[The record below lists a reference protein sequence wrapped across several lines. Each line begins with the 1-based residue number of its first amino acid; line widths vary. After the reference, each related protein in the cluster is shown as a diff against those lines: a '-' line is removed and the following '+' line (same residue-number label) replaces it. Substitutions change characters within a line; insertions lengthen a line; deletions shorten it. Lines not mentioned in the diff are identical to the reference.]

1 MKILI
6 PFNHYAQLFPHK
18 NTALYRALRESIVEG
33 RLESGSKLP
42 SSRELAEVY
51 GISRGLVMQVYEMLM
66 SEGYIEGKPGKG
78 TFVAYRSD
86 QAAGT
91 DSSSDDPLLLSAWGR
106 LLMEPGGGGAGRRE
120 EGSGASVGNK
130 EDSREQEYG
139 GAERRPGG
147 VPAGYAEASGA
158 GQEEASG
165 VKVANAETAGQGQ
178 TGGMKQAGAGKV
190 GYAEAR
196 GAEPAEA
203 SGVKAADAGTAGQGQ
218 TGGMMQAGAGKAGCV
233 EASGAGPAEASGVKA
248 ADAGTA
254 GQGQA
259 GGMKQAGAGTGGYA
273 EASGAGPAEASGV
286 KAADAGTAG
295 QGQAGGMKQAGN
307 AGRTAA
313 HASPPARA
321 DETRSRSAASWSADP
336 HTPAGPGSVVF
347 ELSGTDSVAF
357 PRQAWNRCLHE
368 QVRSAAFL
376 ESPLRDPQGDYS
388 LRSAIALHLR
398 RSRSI
403 DADPDCVAIV
413 NGSMQ
418 AIALTMQLLVGPGD
432 EVVVESPGYSG
443 AVRAAAAAGGVP
455 VDAPVDGQG
464 IIPQPWNARLL
475 FVTPGR
481 QFPTGAVLPL
491 KRRQELLRWAKERGA
506 VIIEDDYDTEFR
518 YAGRPLEPLKALDR
532 EGRVL
537 FVGTFSRTMYA
548 GLRLGYAVLP
558 PSLVEPFRRAKQH
571 YEPLTTG
578 MMEQRALAAFMN
590 SGAYERHLRRMQ
602 RVYGEK
608 AALLRSGLTALDPAF
623 EWMPSEAGLHIFG
636 WWKGGA
642 EAYRRFAAE
651 CAERGVFWRDAG
663 QHVRCGGRPAACFG
677 FGHLSREEIGRG
689 IAVMTEVLR
698 ETFL

>member
-18 NTALYRALRESIVEG
+18 NTALYQALRESIVEG

-42 SSRELAEVY
+42 SSRELAEIY
-51 GISRGLVMQVYEMLM
+51 GISRGLVTQVYEMLM

-91 DSSSDDPLLLSAWGR
+91 GSSSDEPLLMSAWGN
-106 LLMEPGGGGAGRRE
+106 LLMESGGGAGRRE
-120 EGSGASVGNK
+120 GGSGVSAGNK
-130 EDSREQEYG
+130 EDSREQEVLE
-139 GAERRPGG
+139 AERRP
-147 VPAGYAEASGA
+147 
-158 GQEEASG
+158 
-165 VKVANAETAGQGQ
+165 
-178 TGGMKQAGAGKV
+178 
-190 GYAEAR
+190 
-196 GAEPAEA
+196 

-218 TGGMMQAGAGKAGCV
+218 IGGMKQAEAGTAGYAEARGAGLAEGSTAKTSDAGTARQGQIGGMKQAEAGTAGHV
-233 EASGAGPAEASGVKA
+233 EERGAGLAEGSAVKTS
-248 ADAGTA
+248 DAGTA
-254 GQGQA
+254 GQN
-259 GGMKQAGAGTGGYA
+259 
-273 EASGAGPAEASGV
+273 
-286 KAADAGTAG
+286 AAL
-295 QGQAGGMKQAGN
+295 
-307 AGRTAA
+307 
-313 HASPPARA
+313 ASPRA
-321 DETRSRSAASWSADP
+321 SRSAASWSADP
-336 HTPAGPGSVVF
+336 HTPAGPGAVVF
-347 ELSGTDSVAF
+347 ELSGTDSAAF

-418 AIALTMQLLVGPGD
+418 AIALTMQLLVSPGD

-651 CAERGVFWRDAG
+651 CAERGVFWRAAG
-663 QHVRCGGRPAACFG
+663 PHVRCGERPAACFG

-689 IAVMTEVLR
+689 IAVMAEVLK
-698 ETFL
+698 ETFF

>member
-42 SSRELAEVY
+42 SSRELAEIY
-51 GISRGLVMQVYEMLM
+51 GISRGLVTQVYEMLM
-66 SEGYIEGKPGKG
+66 SEGYVEGKPGKG

-91 DSSSDDPLLLSAWGR
+91 DSSSEEPLLMSAWGR
-106 LLMEPGGGGAGRRE
+106 LLMEAGGGAGRRE
-120 EGSGASVGNK
+120 EG
-130 EDSREQEYG
+130 
-139 GAERRPGG
+139 
-147 VPAGYAEASGA
+147 
-158 GQEEASG
+158 
-165 VKVANAETAGQGQ
+165 
-178 TGGMKQAGAGKV
+178 
-190 GYAEAR
+190 
-196 GAEPAEA
+196 
-203 SGVKAADAGTAGQGQ
+203 GTA
-218 TGGMMQAGAGKAGCV
+218 T
-233 EASGAGPAEASGVKA
+233 S
-248 ADAGTA
+248 DTGTA
-254 GQGQA
+254 D
-259 GGMKQAGAGTGGYA
+259 
-273 EASGAGPAEASGV
+273 PN
-286 KAADAGTAG
+286 AAL
-295 QGQAGGMKQAGN
+295 
-307 AGRTAA
+307 
-313 HASPPARA
+313 ASPRA
-321 DETRSRSAASWSADP
+321 SRSAVPWSPEPYTPADP
-336 HTPAGPGSVVF
+336 GAVVF
-347 ELSGTDSVAF
+347 ELSGTDSAAF

-376 ESPLRDPQGDYS
+376 EGPLRDPQGDYS

-418 AIALTMQLLVGPGD
+418 AIALTMQLLVNPGD

-663 QHVRCGGRPAACFG
+663 RHVRCEERPAACFG

-689 IAVMTEVLR
+689 IAVMTEVLT

>member
-42 SSRELAEVY
+42 SSRELAEIY
-51 GISRGLVMQVYEMLM
+51 GVSRGLVTQVYEMLM

-86 QAAGT
+86 QAAGSG
-91 DSSSDDPLLLSAWGR
+91 SSSDEPLIMSAWGR
-106 LLMEPGGGGAGRRE
+106 LLMESGGGAGRRE
-120 EGSGASVGNK
+120 EGSGVSAGNK
-130 EDSREQEYG
+130 EDSREQELL

-147 VPAGYAEASGA
+147 AKAADAGAA
-158 GQEEASG
+158 GRE
-165 VKVANAETAGQGQ
+165 Q
-178 TGGMKQAGAGKV
+178 TGGVKQVETGTA

-196 GAEPAEA
+196 GTGVAKA
-203 SGVKAADAGTAGQGQ
+203 SGVKVTDAGTVGQEQ
-218 TGGMMQAGAGKAGCV
+218 TGG
-233 EASGAGPAEASGVKA
+233 VKQTE
-248 ADAGTA
+248 AGTV
-254 GQGQA
+254 
-259 GGMKQAGAGTGGYA
+259 GYA
-273 EASGAGPAEASGV
+273 EAMGEGLAEGSAV
-286 KAADAGTAG
+286 KTSDAGSAG
-295 QGQAGGMKQAGN
+295 Q
-307 AGRTAA
+307 TAA
-313 HASPPARA
+313 LASTRARA
-321 DETRSRSAASWSADP
+321 DETRSRSAGSWSADL

-347 ELSGTDSVAF
+347 ELSGTDSAAF

-376 ESPLRDPQGDYS
+376 ESPQRDPQGDYS

-418 AIALTMQLLVGPGD
+418 AIALTMQLLVNPGD

-443 AVRAAAAAGGVP
+443 AVRAAAASGGVP

-590 SGAYERHLRRMQ
+590 SGAYERHLRKMQ

-608 AALLRSGLTALDPAF
+608 ATLLRSGLKALDPAF

-651 CAERGVFWRDAG
+651 CAERGVFWRAAG
-663 QHVRCGGRPAACFG
+663 PHVRCGERPAACFG

-689 IAVMTEVLR
+689 IAVMTEVLT

>member
-1 MKILI
+1 M
-6 PFNHYAQLFPHK
+6 FPHK

-91 DSSSDDPLLLSAWGR
+91 GSSSDEPLLLSAWGR
-106 LLMEPGGGGAGRRE
+106 LLMESGGGGARRRE
-120 EGSGASVGNK
+120 EGSGASAGNK

-147 VPAGYAEASGA
+147 VPAGYAEA
-158 GQEEASG
+158 
-165 VKVANAETAGQGQ
+165 
-178 TGGMKQAGAGKV
+178 
-190 GYAEAR
+190 R
-196 GAEPAEA
+196 GAEQAEA

-218 TGGMMQAGAGKAGCV
+218 TGGMKQTGAGAAGYT
-233 EASGAGPAEASGVKA
+233 EASGAEPAEASGVKA

-254 GQGQA
+254 GQ
-259 GGMKQAGAGTGGYA
+259 
-273 EASGAGPAEASGV
+273 
-286 KAADAGTAG
+286 
-295 QGQAGGMKQAGN
+295 
-307 AGRTAA
+307 TAA
-313 HASPPARA
+313 LASPPARA

-347 ELSGTDSVAF
+347 ELSGTDSSAF

-578 MMEQRALAAFMN
+578 MMEQRALASFMN

-677 FGHLSREEIGRG
+677 FGHLSPEEIGRG

>member
-18 NTALYRALRESIVEG
+18 NTALYHALRESIVEG

-51 GISRGLVMQVYEMLM
+51 GVSRGLVTQVYEMLI
-66 SEGYIEGKPGKG
+66 SEGYIEGRPGKG

-86 QAAGT
+86 QGAGT
-91 DSSSDDPLLLSAWGR
+91 GSLSEEPLLLSAWGHF
-106 LLMEPGGGGAGRRE
+106 LMQPGGGAGRRE
-120 EGSGASVGNK
+120 EESGPAGNK
-130 EDSREQEYG
+130 DDRPRREYG
-139 GAERRPGG
+139 GTERRPGG
-147 VPAGYAEASGA
+147 AAGREHNDGVERAGAGAAGREYNDGVERAGVDAAGREHNDGVEQAGTGAAGREQNDGVERAGEGAAGREHNDGVEQAGTGAAGREYNDGVERAGAGIADYAEASGF
-158 GQEEASG
+158 
-165 VKVANAETAGQGQ
+165 
-178 TGGMKQAGAGKV
+178 
-190 GYAEAR
+190 
-196 GAEPAEA
+196 P
-203 SGVKAADAGTAGQGQ
+203 
-218 TGGMMQAGAGKAGCV
+218 
-233 EASGAGPAEASGVKA
+233 
-248 ADAGTA
+248 
-254 GQGQA
+254 
-259 GGMKQAGAGTGGYA
+259 
-273 EASGAGPAEASGV
+273 
-286 KAADAGTAG
+286 
-295 QGQAGGMKQAGN
+295 
-307 AGRTAA
+307 AA
-313 HASPPARA
+313 HSGPRLRA
-321 DETRSRSAASWSADP
+321 DETHSRSKASRSAEP
-336 HTPAGPGSVVF
+336 RIPAAPDAVVF
-347 ELSGTDSVAF
+347 ELSGTDSAAF

-376 ESPLRDPQGDYS
+376 EGPLCDPQGDYS

-443 AVRAAAAAGGVP
+443 AVRAASAAGGKA
-455 VDAPVDGQG
+455 VDAPVDAQG

-491 KRRQELLRWAKERGA
+491 QRRQELLRWAKERGA

-578 MMEQRALAAFMN
+578 MLEQRALAAFMN
-590 SGAYERHLRRMQ
+590 SGAYERHLRKMQ

-608 AALLRSGLTALDPAF
+608 AALLRSGLAALDSAF
-623 EWMPSEAGLHIFG
+623 EWMPSESGLHIFG

-642 EAYRRFAAE
+642 EEYMRFTSA
-651 CAERGVFWRDAG
+651 CAGRGVYWRDAG
-663 QHVRCGGRPAACFG
+663 RHVRCGERPAACFG

-689 IAVMTEVLR
+689 IAVMGEVLR

>member
-91 DSSSDDPLLLSAWGR
+91 GSSSDEPLLLSAWGR
-106 LLMEPGGGGAGRRE
+106 LLMEPGGGGARRRE
-120 EGSGASVGNK
+120 EGSGASAGNK

-147 VPAGYAEASGA
+147 VPAGYAEASG
-158 GQEEASG
+158 
-165 VKVANAETAGQGQ
+165 V
-178 TGGMKQAGAGKV
+178 
-190 GYAEAR
+190 
-196 GAEPAEA
+196 EPAEA
-203 SGVKAADAGTAGQGQ
+203 SGVKAADAGTAR
-218 TGGMMQAGAGKAGCV
+218 
-233 EASGAGPAEASGVKA
+233 
-248 ADAGTA
+248 
-254 GQGQA
+254 
-259 GGMKQAGAGTGGYA
+259 
-273 EASGAGPAEASGV
+273 
-286 KAADAGTAG
+286 
-295 QGQAGGMKQAGN
+295 
-307 AGRTAA
+307 RTAA
-313 HASPPARA
+313 LASPPGRA

-347 ELSGTDSVAF
+347 ELSGTDSSAF

>member
-42 SSRELAEVY
+42 SSRELAEIY
-51 GISRGLVMQVYEMLM
+51 GVSRGLVTQVYEMLM

-86 QAAGT
+86 QAAGSG
-91 DSSSDDPLLLSAWGR
+91 SSSDEPLLMSAWGR
-106 LLMEPGGGGAGRRE
+106 LLMESGGGAGRRE
-120 EGSGASVGNK
+120 EGSGVSAGNK
-130 EDSREQEYG
+130 EDSREQELL

-147 VPAGYAEASGA
+147 AKAADAGAA
-158 GQEEASG
+158 GRE
-165 VKVANAETAGQGQ
+165 Q
-178 TGGMKQAGAGKV
+178 TGGVKQVETGTA

-196 GAEPAEA
+196 GTGLAEGSMAKT
-203 SGVKAADAGTAGQGQ
+203 SDAGTAGQ
-218 TGGMMQAGAGKAGCV
+218 
-233 EASGAGPAEASGVKA
+233 
-248 ADAGTA
+248 
-254 GQGQA
+254 
-259 GGMKQAGAGTGGYA
+259 
-273 EASGAGPAEASGV
+273 
-286 KAADAGTAG
+286 
-295 QGQAGGMKQAGN
+295 
-307 AGRTAA
+307 TAA
-313 HASPPARA
+313 LASPRARA
-321 DETRSRSAASWSADP
+321 DETRSRSAGSWSADP

-347 ELSGTDSVAF
+347 ELSGTDSAAF

-418 AIALTMQLLVGPGD
+418 AIALTMQLLVNPGD

-651 CAERGVFWRDAG
+651 CAERGVFWRAAG
-663 QHVRCGGRPAACFG
+663 PHVRCGERPAACFG

-689 IAVMTEVLR
+689 IAVMTEVLT

>member
-18 NTALYRALRESIVEG
+18 NTALYHALRESIVEG

-51 GISRGLVMQVYEMLM
+51 GISRGLVTQVYEMLI
-66 SEGYIEGKPGKG
+66 SEGYVEGRPGKG

-86 QAAGT
+86 QGAGT
-91 DSSSDDPLLLSAWGR
+91 GSLSEEPLLLSAWGDF
-106 LLMEPGGGGAGRRE
+106 LMQPGGGGGRRKE
-120 EGSGASVGNK
+120 ESGDGAGK
-130 EDSREQEYG
+130 KDDSPRREYG

-147 VPAGYAEASGA
+147 ADPDSGA
-158 GQEEASG
+158 DAGAAGHEHNGGVEQARPGAARREYNGGMEREGSGAARREHNGGVERAGARAAGREHNDGMEQAGARAGGREHNGGVEQAGEAAAGREHNGGVDQARAGAARREYNDGVEQAGSGAAGREHNGGVEQAGARAAGRGHNGGVERAGAGSAQASG
-165 VKVANAETAGQGQ
+165 VQPAAHSGTRGRADQ
-178 TGGMKQAGAGKV
+178 THN
-190 GYAEAR
+190 R
-196 GAEPAEA
+196 TRSAEPHIPA
-203 SGVKAADAGTAGQGQ
+203 VPDA
-218 TGGMMQAGAGKAGCV
+218 
-233 EASGAGPAEASGVKA
+233 
-248 ADAGTA
+248 
-254 GQGQA
+254 
-259 GGMKQAGAGTGGYA
+259 
-273 EASGAGPAEASGV
+273 
-286 KAADAGTAG
+286 
-295 QGQAGGMKQAGN
+295 
-307 AGRTAA
+307 
-313 HASPPARA
+313 
-321 DETRSRSAASWSADP
+321 
-336 HTPAGPGSVVF
+336 VVF
-347 ELSGTDSVAF
+347 ELSGTDSAVF

-376 ESPLRDPQGDYS
+376 EGPLRDPQGDYS

-443 AVRAAAAAGGVP
+443 AVRAASAAGGKA
-455 VDAPVDGQG
+455 VDAPVDAQG

-491 KRRQELLRWAKERGA
+491 QRRQELLRWAKERGA

-578 MMEQRALAAFMN
+578 MLEQRALASFMN
-590 SGAYERHLRRMQ
+590 SGAYERHLRKMQ

-608 AALLRSGLTALDPAF
+608 AALLRSGLTALDSAF

-642 EAYRRFAAE
+642 EEYRRFASA
-651 CAERGVFWRDAG
+651 CAGRGVFWRDAG
-663 QHVRCGGRPAACFG
+663 RHVRCGERPAACFG

-689 IAVMTEVLR
+689 IAVMGEVLT

>member
-42 SSRELAEVY
+42 SSRELAEIY
-51 GISRGLVMQVYEMLM
+51 GISRGLVTQVYEMLM
-66 SEGYIEGKPGKG
+66 SEGYIEGKRGKG

-91 DSSSDDPLLLSAWGR
+91 GSSSDEPLLMSAWGR
-106 LLMEPGGGGAGRRE
+106 LLMESGGGAGRRE
-120 EGSGASVGNK
+120 EGSGVSAGNK
-130 EDSREQEYG
+130 EDSREQEVL
-139 GAERRPGG
+139 GAERRP
-147 VPAGYAEASGA
+147 
-158 GQEEASG
+158 
-165 VKVANAETAGQGQ
+165 
-178 TGGMKQAGAGKV
+178 
-190 GYAEAR
+190 
-196 GAEPAEA
+196 

-218 TGGMMQAGAGKAGCV
+218 IGGMKQ
-233 EASGAGPAEASGVKA
+233 AEAGTAGYAEARGVGLAKVSGVKA
-248 ADAGTA
+248 ADTGAAGQGRTGGVKQAETGTA
-254 GQGQA
+254 GHVEA
-259 GGMKQAGAGTGGYA
+259 RGTGLA
-273 EASGAGPAEASGV
+273 RASGV
-286 KAADAGTAG
+286 KATDTGTAG
-295 QGQAGGMKQAGN
+295 QN
-307 AGRTAA
+307 AAL
-313 HASPPARA
+313 ASPR
-321 DETRSRSAASWSADP
+321 ESRSTASWSADP

-347 ELSGTDSVAF
+347 ELSGTDSAAF

-398 RSRSI
+398 RSRNI

-418 AIALTMQLLVGPGD
+418 AIALTMQLLVSPGD

-491 KRRQELLRWAKERGA
+491 KRRQELLRWAKEHGA

-608 AALLRSGLTALDPAF
+608 AALLRSGLTALGPAF

-642 EAYRRFAAE
+642 EEYRRFAAE

-663 QHVRCGGRPAACFG
+663 PHVRCGERPAACFG

-689 IAVMTEVLR
+689 IAVMAEVLT
-698 ETFL
+698 ETFF

>member
-42 SSRELAEVY
+42 SSRELAEIY

-91 DSSSDDPLLLSAWGR
+91 GSSSDEPLLMSAWGR
-106 LLMEPGGGGAGRRE
+106 FLMESGDGAGRRE
-120 EGSGASVGNK
+120 EGSGGSAGNK
-130 EDSREQEYG
+130 EGSEEQELPG
-139 GAERRPGG
+139 VERRPGR
-147 VPAGYAEASGA
+147 VKAAEVDA
-158 GQEEASG
+158 
-165 VKVANAETAGQGQ
+165 TGQGQ
-178 TGGMKQAGAGKV
+178 IGGAKQA
-190 GYAEAR
+190 E
-196 GAEPAEA
+196 
-203 SGVKAADAGTAGQGQ
+203 AGTAGYGE
-218 TGGMMQAGAGKAGCV
+218 GIGAGVAEGST
-233 EASGAGPAEASGVKA
+233 ATSDTRTAGPNA
-248 ADAGTA
+248 AL
-254 GQGQA
+254 
-259 GGMKQAGAGTGGYA
+259 
-273 EASGAGPAEASGV
+273 
-286 KAADAGTAG
+286 
-295 QGQAGGMKQAGN
+295 
-307 AGRTAA
+307 
-313 HASPPARA
+313 ASPHA
-321 DETRSRSAASWSADP
+321 SRSAGSWPPEP
-336 HTPAGPGSVVF
+336 HTPAGPGAVVF
-347 ELSGTDSVAF
+347 ELSGTDSAAF

-376 ESPLRDPQGDYS
+376 EDPLRDPQGDYS

-418 AIALTMQLLVGPGD
+418 AIALTMQLLVNPGD

-642 EAYRRFAAE
+642 EDYRRFAAE
-651 CAERGVFWRDAG
+651 CAKRGVFWRDAG
-663 QHVRCGGRPAACFG
+663 RHVRCEERPAACFG

-689 IAVMTEVLR
+689 IAVMTEVLT